1 MPFISEQARQNFPL
15 LYNNKDTKG
24 QGLYRGV
31 VVTRRLALQ
40 EFKSS
45 RLQEEKHQSNIVDYL
60 FINMHSIIFKNILCI
75 EVHQM
80 IIAYRMLAI

>member
-1 MPFISEQARQNFPL
+1 MHKTEQARQNFTL

-40 EFKSS
+40 EFKKRNVNLTLLII
-45 RLQEEKHQSNIVDYL
+45 RLLTCIVLKNHIMNSCTSNNY
-60 FINMHSIIFKNILCI
+60 C
-75 EVHQM
+75 
-80 IIAYRMLAI
+80 YRVLAI